1 MVVAGDERTAAYRNC
16 PAGGEFGACVWAL
29 VEVVPM
35 AGRSGQ
41 VVRLRGFTLVELLV
55 VVAIIGILLA
65 LLMPSLREFR
75 EHARTVACQSHMGA
89 IGKGLINYALDLDAF
104 PITSEAGAGPVSWRY
119 GGWSGSNG
127 RLWKSHHG
135 GVYYIPTGK
144 RPLSVYMYRAS
155 SLTEE
160 TRLPAFRCPSDRRCR
175 AAWSAGLRDDGLPA
189 FEDIGTS
196 YHLNWQWYK
205 TQTELP
211 GAPPSENRLIHRV
224 RRGERIWWKYMQRN
238 VSRFV
243 ALLEDPAN
251 FALAQPK
258 DERLQLEGNHRK
270 FSKHN
275 FAFLDGHAEYLY
287 ADTRLF
293 HQRDWTVV
301 DETPPYREWRVD

>member
-1 MVVAGDERTAAYRNC
+1 MADRRGQVAG
-16 PAGGEFGACVWAL
+16 
-29 VEVVPM
+29 
-35 AGRSGQ
+35 
-41 VVRLRGFTLVELLV
+41 LRAFTLVELLV

-89 IGKGLINYALDLDAF
+89 IGKGIINYALELDSF
-104 PITSEAGAGPVSWRY
+104 PITSEAGGRPVSWRY
-119 GGWSGSNG
+119 GGWSGSNS

-144 RPLSVYMYRAS
+144 RPLSVYMYHES
-155 SLTEE
+155 QLSEE
-160 TRLPAFRCPSDRRCR
+160 TRLPTFRCPSDRRSR
-175 AAWSAGLRDDGLPA
+175 RVWAAGLRDDELPA
-189 FEDIGTS
+189 YEDIGTS
-196 YHLNWQWYK
+196 YHLNWQWYE
-205 TQTELP
+205 TQTVLP
-211 GAPPSENRLIHRV
+211 GAPFSENRPIQRV
-224 RRGERIWWKYMQRN
+224 PRGERIWWKYMQRN

-243 ALLEDPAN
+243 TLLEDPAD

-258 DERLQLEGNHRK
+258 DRRVQLDGNHGK

-287 ADTRLF
+287 ADTRFF

-301 DETPPYREWRVD
+301 DETPPYKEWRVD